1 MDRVSHPRLR
11 LGAATLPE
19 EDKLP
24 EELTSDE
31 GQQQYLSNRALY
43 EDEWADWLVD
53 MGKAED
59 KAAALEMVRAN
70 PMFSEG
76 GRVKA
81 QGGLFAGQMPGRNP
95 GMNPMAMN
103 QGNPM
108 GMNQGLGA
116 PNLGS
121 RSMGMTPGMGQQPID
136 PRMAQMMQA
145 QKLQGGLRKPI
156 PKESED
162 TELIQLIKMLTSL
175 GIPMEQLRGRT
186 KEELVEMLVS
196 VKGKMGGEQQG
207 RPEVEEEVEEEEEVV
222 EEVDESLKGTS
233 WFKIII
239 WLIIGGA
246 ALYGGS
252 ELLVN
257 GSVALAR
264 DLGVSERVISVT
276 MIAIGTSVPEL
287 AASVIA
293 ALKKE
298 KALSFG
304 NLIGS
309 NIFNIASVLGITSLI
324 QPIVMQSQQVLS
336 NDIYWMIAFS
346 FILVPLAF
354 LPKKFLFG
362 RIKGLVILAG
372 YSVFIYITIFK

>member
-1 MDRVSHPRLR
+1 MDIVYILIGLTLLVVGGEFLVRSSVALSFKMNISRMVIGLTVVSFATSAPELLVSLQAALDGFSDIS
-11 LGAATLPE
+11 LGNIM
-19 EDKLP
+19 
-24 EELTSDE
+24 
-31 GQQQYLSNRALY
+31 GSNIANIGLVLGITAMISPITVDRDFYKFNWPVMMAFSFALY
-43 EDEWADWLVD
+43 FFLLNGEDIDRL
-53 MGKAED
+53 
-59 KAAALEMVRAN
+59 
-70 PMFSEG
+70 EG
-76 GRVKA
+76 GALVLGLILYLLFLIIRSRKVK
-81 QGGLFAGQMPGRNP
+81 
-95 GMNPMAMN
+95 
-103 QGNPM
+103 
-108 GMNQGLGA
+108 
-116 PNLGS
+116 
-121 RSMGMTPGMGQQPID
+121 
-136 PRMAQMMQA
+136 
-145 QKLQGGLRKPI
+145 
-156 PKESED
+156 
-162 TELIQLIKMLTSL
+162 
-175 GIPMEQLRGRT
+175 
-186 KEELVEMLVS
+186 
-196 VKGKMGGEQQG
+196 
-207 RPEVEEEVEEEEEVV
+207 EEVV

-324 QPIVMQSQQVLS
+324 KPIVMQSQQVLS

-372 YSVFIYITIFK
+372 YSVFLYMTIFK